1 MSIDRRMVAK
11 AVDVP
16 AERMPA
22 STKQSKQTPKAR
34 QTIGLWGIVTVL
46 GLVLVAMAAFGIA
59 FGSVNVGLGTVA
71 DVLWNRLIGGTEYL
85 GGVDDQIVWNL
96 RAPRVLLAAAV
107 GAGLA
112 LVGTVLQ
119 ATVRNPLADP
129 YVLGVSAGAGL
140 MASITIAFGASALA
154 GLSTSMA
161 AFIGATM
168 ATLAVLWLGQRGGR
182 YTPSRLVLAGVTLS
196 YLFTGLTS
204 FVIFRS
210 ADPDKTRSV
219 MFWLLGSLG
228 QAKWDNI
235 AIPTA
240 VVLLGS
246 VYLLIQARALNA
258 MVLGDDA
265 ALSLGFP
272 VHRLRWIFLISTS
285 LVTGVLVALVG
296 GIGFVGLVIPH
307 LVRLIV
313 GPDHRRVLPISVL
326 VGAIYLIAV
335 DLLCRIVISPEEL
348 PIGIVTSILGA
359 PLFLWL
365 LRRQGAQ
372 G

>member
-1 MSIDRRMVAK
+1 MRPRSDRVPVTNAAK
-11 AVDVP
+11 A
-16 AERMPA
+16 
-22 STKQSKQTPKAR
+22 TT
-34 QTIGLWGIVTVL
+34 LWGVVSVL
-46 GLVLVAMAAFGIA
+46 CVVLVAMGAFGIA
-59 FGSVNVGLGTVA
+59 FGAVNIELGTVV
-71 DVLWNRLIGGTEYL
+71 DVIWNRLLGGSQHIGG
-85 GGVDDQIVWNL
+85 VNDQIVWNL
-96 RAPRVLLAAAV
+96 RTPRVLLAAAV

-140 MASITIAFGASALA
+140 MASITITYGAAALA
-154 GLSTSMA
+154 GLSTSTA
-161 AFIGATM
+161 AFFGALM
-168 ATLAVLWLGQRGGR
+168 ATVAVLWLGQRGGR
-182 YTPSRLVLAGVTLS
+182 YSPTRLVLAGVTLS

-228 QAKWDNI
+228 QAKWSNI
-235 AIPTA
+235 AIPTT
-240 VVLLGS
+240 VVVVGCG
-246 VYLLIQARALNA
+246 YLLLQARALNA

-272 VHRLRWIFLISTS
+272 VHRLRWKFLISTS
-285 LVTGVLVALVG
+285 LMTGVLVALVG

-307 LVRLIV
+307 LVRIIV
-313 GPDHRRVLPISVL
+313 GPDHRRVLPIAVL

-348 PIGIVTSILGA
+348 PIGIVTSVLGA

-365 LRRQGAQ
+365 LRRKGAER
-372 G
+372 